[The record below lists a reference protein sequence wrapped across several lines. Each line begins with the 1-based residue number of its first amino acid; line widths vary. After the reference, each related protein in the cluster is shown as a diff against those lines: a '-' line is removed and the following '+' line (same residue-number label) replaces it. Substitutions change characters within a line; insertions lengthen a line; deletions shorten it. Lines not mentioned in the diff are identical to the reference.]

1 MGYKEFLEKKLIVD
15 IPTGFDPGDLNTNS
29 FDWQKDIT
37 RWACRRGRAA
47 MFEGCGLGKTLQQLD
62 WADQVF
68 KHTGEDVL
76 ILAPLAVSKQTMKEG
91 LKFGIDVNIC
101 QSQEDVVSGINITN
115 YQKLHRFDSS
125 KFGGVVADEAGIM
138 KSFSGKIKKQMCDMW
153 SQTPYRLSCTA
164 TPSPN
169 DFEELGN
176 QAEFLGVCSRSEMLS
191 MFFINDTANTG
202 TWRLK
207 KHASKEFWRW
217 VCSWAVMLQKP
228 SDLGYDDNGFILPGL
243 EYISHV
249 IEADGPCNGRLFP
262 VDAKTLSERRSA
274 RKESLNDK
282 IKIAAEL
289 VNNSDEQWL
298 IWCDMNIESQ
308 MLKKAINDSVEVTGS
323 DKDDHKENSM
333 LNFSDKKIKALVS
346 KPKIAGWGMNWQ
358 NCHNMIFIGLS
369 DSFEAFYQA
378 VRRCYRFGQKEKVVV
393 HIITHQIEGA
403 VVRNVRRKELAFE
416 SMTENMTMN
425 MSYITRK
432 DINTVM
438 NEKQEYIT
446 ESQCGEGWELFN
458 EDCVETAKRIPENS
472 IHYMIYSPPFASL
485 FTYSNSDRDMG
496 NCRDKNDFLEH
507 FKFLADNLYR
517 ILMPG
522 RLMSFHVMNLPATIT
537 SDGYIGIKDL
547 RGDLIRLFEA
557 FGFIFHSEVCIWKDP
572 LVQATRTKVLT
583 LAHKQ
588 ISKDSSRCAQGLPDY
603 VITMRKPGENPEAVS
618 KGRGFEQYIG
628 EMKEPESPKTNEARG
643 NKYSHHVWQRYAS
656 PVWFDIR
663 QTRTLNERQAREK
676 DDERHMCPL
685 QLDVIERCVDLWTNE
700 GDTVFSPFAGIGSEG
715 YGALNLG
722 RKFVGAELKKS
733 YFDCAVKN
741 ITEASKPKKQLS
753 LF

>member
-1 MGYKEFLEKKLIVD
+1 MEYSEFLKAKAIID
-15 IPTGFDPGDLNTNS
+15 IPTGFSPGKLNSNL
-29 FDWQKDIT
+29 FEWQKDIVK
-37 RWACRRGRAA
+37 WSCRRGRSA
-47 MFEGCGLGKTLQQLD
+47 MFEGCGLGKSLQQLE
-62 WADQVF
+62 WANQVNI
-68 KHTGEDVL
+68 HTSKDIL
-76 ILAPLAVSKQTMKEG
+76 ILAPLAVSKQTKNEG
-91 LKFGIDVNIC
+91 MKFGIDVNIC
-101 QSQEDVVSGINITN
+101 QSQSDVKPGINITN
-115 YQKLHRFDSS
+115 YEKLHRFDSS
-125 KFGGVVADEAGIM
+125 EFGGVVADEAGIM

-153 SQTPYRLSCTA
+153 RFTPYRLSCTA

-176 QAEFLGVCSRSEMLS
+176 QAEFLGVCTRAEMLS

-207 KHASKEFWRW
+207 KHASKEFWQW

-228 SDLGYDDNGFILPGL
+228 SDLGYSDEGFILPGL
-243 EYISHV
+243 EYVSHL
-249 IEADGPCNGRLFP
+249 IEADGPCNGYLFP

-274 RKESLNDK
+274 RKESLDDK
-282 IKIAAEL
+282 IKIAADL
-289 VNNSDEQWL
+289 VNNSDDQWL
-298 IWCDMNIESQ
+298 IWCDMNVESQ

-323 DKDDHKENSM
+323 DKDEHKENSM
-333 LNFSDKKIKALVS
+333 LSFSAGKIKALVS

-358 NCHNMIFIGLS
+358 NCHNMIFLGLS

-378 VRRCYRFGQKEKVVV
+378 VRRCYRFGQKEKVTV
-393 HIITHQIEGA
+393 HVITHQIEGA
-403 VVRNVRRKELAFE
+403 VVRNVKRKEKAFE

-425 MSYITRK
+425 MAYITRK
-432 DINTVM
+432 EINSVM
-438 NEKQEYIT
+438 NEKQDYSTGYEK
-446 ESQCGEGWELFN
+446 GDGWELYN
-458 EDCVETAKRIPENS
+458 EDCVEVAKRIPDDS

-496 NCRDKNDFLEH
+496 NCRDKNDFLKH
-507 FKFLADNLYR
+507 FEFLAGNLYR

-628 EMKEPESPKTNEARG
+628 EMDEPTSPKTNDPRG

-685 QLDVIERCVDLWTNE
+685 QLDVIERCVDLWTSE

-715 YGALNLG
+715 YGAINMG
-722 RKFVGAELKKS
+722 RNFIGAELKKS

-741 ITEASKPKKQLS
+741 ITEAIKPKKQMS